1 MKRLT
6 TNCPDNNLDAALNL
20 FYIKDFETWVRGG
33 GDGPDYPDIRL
44 YDFIRKA
51 AKILLPDLDFPMDDD
66 GVDYAMGEL
75 LLDGP
80 DEPTGLLALLYT
92 AAWSYAELRG
102 RLMQYEDTGLT
113 PEEIDMDHEA
123 AEQLRQLCQ
132 GCDLDRLE
140 ELAEAD
146 KAGRLVVLPCKVGDT
161 VWAASGKIIKC
172 EIDEMYLCDG
182 GGIEYLVTFDCDGA
196 DCKRCPFNRWEQDC
210 SGERYCECEYGCSSF
225 KDSDIGKTVFLTREE
240 AEKALEA
247 MKDE

>member
-66 GVDYAMGEL
+66 DGVDYAMGEL

-102 RLMQYEDTGLT
+102 RLMQYEDTGKT
-113 PEEIDMDHEA
+113 PVEVSTLVKDWND
-123 AEQLRQLCQ
+123 LCAIVVEC
-132 GCDLDRLE
+132 GGVSRVRV
-140 ELAEAD
+140 LAEAD
-146 KAGRLVVLPCKVGDT
+146 KSGRLVVLPCKVGGTLWVTGRDNVPREMELEAPDIRAVCT
-161 VWAASGKIIKC
+161 
-172 EIDEMYLCDG
+172 DEDNLCMSTCNRKPDG
-182 GGIEYLVTFDCDGA
+182 FCAYRLRNDGA
-196 DCKRCPFNRWEQDC
+196 
-210 SGERYCECEYGCSSF
+210 
-225 KDSDIGKTVFLTREE
+225 DIGKTVFLTREE

-247 MKDE
+247 MSDA

>member
-20 FYIKDFETWVRGG
+20 FYVKDFETWVRGG

-102 RLMQYEDTGLT
+102 RLMQYEDTELT
-113 PEEIDMDHEA
+113 PEEIDIDHEA
-123 AEQLRQLCQ
+123 AETLRQLCR
-132 GCDLDRLE
+132 GYDLGRLVN
-140 ELAEAD
+140 LAEAD
-146 KAGRLVVLPCKVGDT
+146 KSGRVVVRPYRIDAAVYVLVKDEAVFYPETNGWYIGKETIGAITQDGFYLGDPEEG
-161 VWAASGKIIKC
+161 SF
-172 EIDEMYLCDG
+172 EPNDE
-182 GGIEYLVTFDCDGA
+182 
-196 DCKRCPFNRWEQDC
+196 
-210 SGERYCECEYGCSSF
+210 
-225 KDSDIGKTVFLTREE
+225 IGKTVFLACEE
-240 AEKALEA
+240 AEAALEA
-247 MKDE
+247 KRDG

>member
-51 AKILLPDLDFPMDDD
+51 AKTLLPDLDFPMDDD

-102 RLMQYEDTGLT
+102 RLMQYEDTGLEPAMCANYKT
-113 PEEIDMDHEA
+113 FEDEA
-123 AEQLRQLCQ
+123 ISKGVTFKRIVALM
-132 GCDLDRLE
+132 
-140 ELAEAD
+140 EAD
-146 KAGRLVVLPCKVGDT
+146 RDGRLVVLPCKVGDT
-161 VWAASGKIIKC
+161 VYHIDRVRTSHFEDDKIIIDDEGRL
-172 EIDEMYLCDG
+172 EIYKM
-182 GGIEYLVTFDCDGA
+182 
-196 DCKRCPFNRWEQDC
+196 
-210 SGERYCECEYGCSSF
+210 SF
-225 KDSDIGKTVFLTREE
+225 ALIHLPYIGKSYFLTREE

>member
-102 RLMQYEDTGLT
+102 RLMQYEDTGKT
-113 PEEIDMDHEA
+113 PVEVSTLVKDWND
-123 AEQLRQLCQ
+123 LCTIVREC
-132 GCDLDRLE
+132 GGISRVRV
-140 ELAEAD
+140 LAEAD
-146 KAGRLVVLPCKVGDT
+146 KDGRLVVLPCKVGQRVFALLDT
-161 VWAASGKIIKC
+161 DKHIS
-172 EIDEMYLCDG
+172 
-182 GGIEYLVTFDCDGA
+182 
-196 DCKRCPFNRWEQDC
+196 
-210 SGERYCECEYGCSSF
+210 ECEVKQIGMGNKIGFIGLEPIGARGREYGVALNGF
-225 KDSDIGKTVFLTREE
+225 DKTVFLTREE

-247 MKDE
+247 TKDD

>member
-102 RLMQYEDTGLT
+102 RLMQYEDTGLE
-113 PEEIDMDHEA
+113 PKEAKRMSNILMDVGIYYNCSWEYVKNWLLD
-123 AEQLRQLCQ
+123 ERLR
-132 GCDLDRLE
+132 

-146 KAGRLVVLPCKVGDT
+146 KDGRLVVSPEPPKV
-161 VWAASGKIIKC
+161 
-172 EIDEMYLCDG
+172 
-182 GGIEYLVTFDCDGA
+182 
-196 DCKRCPFNRWEQDC
+196 
-210 SGERYCECEYGCSSF
+210 
-225 KDSDIGKTVFLTREE
+225 
-240 AEKALEA
+240 EK
-247 MKDE
+247 

>member
-51 AKILLPDLDFPMDDD
+51 AKTLLPDLDFPMDDD

-113 PEEIDMDHEA
+113 PERCAEFARADAEGRYIVMRD
-123 AEQLRQLCQ
+123 AEQEGVARLR
-132 GCDLDRLE
+132 

-146 KAGRLVVLPCKVGDT
+146 RAGRLVVLPVRPVLTQSIGSMLYIIEDGEIVEDSLCEALVGMGST
-161 VWAASGKIIKC
+161 G
-172 EIDEMYLCDG
+172 EINIFYTTLSDQ
-182 GGIEYLVTFDCDGA
+182 ISF
-196 DCKRCPFNRWEQDC
+196 EQA
-210 SGERYCECEYGCSSF
+210 
-225 KDSDIGKTVFLTREE
+225 DIGKTVFLTREA

-247 MKDE
+247 KSND

>member
-6 TNCPDNNLDAALNL
+6 TNCPDDNLDAALNL

-113 PEEIDMDHEA
+113 PELCAEFARADAEGRYIVMRD
-123 AEQLRQLCQ
+123 AEQEGVARLR
-132 GCDLDRLE
+132 
-140 ELAEAD
+140 ELSEAD
-146 KAGRLVVLPCKVGDT
+146 KDGRLVVLPCKVGDT
-161 VWAASGKIIKC
+161 VYI
-172 EIDEMYLCDG
+172 LRR
-182 GGIEYLVTFDCDGA
+182 TFDGA
-196 DCKRCPFNRWEQDC
+196 DVV
-210 SGERYCECEYGCSSF
+210 GETELWWT
-225 KDSDIGKTVFLTREE
+225 DIPQLGKTVFLTREE

-247 MKDE
+247 MKDD